1 MNSTDECVDCGEELV
16 EDDEHGTLCPACSP
30 DRLLPDG
37 GTTDSQ
43 EQHNGPK
50 FTGEDAEE
58 RLLLCV
64 KCERYVELWPSG
76 EPKCAHTDDEA
87 RTLDGLTDAEWA
99 NIRLWANKREL
110 GREGGPRAAETV
122 LQSNVMSLAS
132 DLAWA
137 GELEEPP
144 KDLRD
149 GGDDDV
155 E

>member
-1 MNSTDECVDCGEELV
+1 MPS
-16 EDDEHGTLCPACSP
+16 
-30 DRLLPDG
+30 
-37 GTTDSQ
+37 DSQ

-99 NIRLWANKREL
+99 NIRLRANKREL
-110 GREGGPRAAETV
+110 QREGGPRPSETV
-122 LQSNVMSLAS
+122 LKSNVMSLVVNLSMA
-132 DLAWA
+132 D
-137 GELEEPP
+137 ELEEPP
-144 KDLRD
+144 EDLQN
-149 GGDDDV
+149 GGGVDA